1 MALVL
6 LAALFTAPAWAEQT
20 TVTSAAEPVSAPDNE
35 LIDTINITPGTCGGR
50 FTAAENGE
58 DPQPPVRPDNSSHSS
73 GCNSGFGMPSLLPLF
88 GLSVLK
94 KK

>member
-6 LAALFTAPAWAEQT
+6 LAALCTAPAWAEQT

-35 LIDTINITPGTCGGR
+35 LIDTIDITPGTCGGR

-58 DPQPPVRPDNSSHSS
+58 DPQPPVRPDNSSHSADATAVL
-73 GCNSGFGMPSLLPLF
+73 GCSPCCRCLVCSC
-88 GLSVLK
+88 
-94 KK
+94 